1 MTAAEPI
8 TRIKSCSLYNEMHVV
23 EGVLHRVPTAKAQH
37 LPPVLRHEDESISK
51 SNYFFKQFLYNRI
64 SSS

>member
-37 LPPVLRHEDESISK
+37 LPPVLRHEDGHHAGREQILKYVLKSESIS
-51 SNYFFKQFLYNRI
+51 
-64 SSS
+64 